1 MPKYKLYATHYIFM
15 DAFVEAK
22 NEDEAHAL
30 AEAGQVEWV
39 EVGGDWEE
47 HHDMTYVEEQDD
59 E

>member
-47 HHDMTYVEEQDD
+47 HHDMTYVEE
-59 E
+59 